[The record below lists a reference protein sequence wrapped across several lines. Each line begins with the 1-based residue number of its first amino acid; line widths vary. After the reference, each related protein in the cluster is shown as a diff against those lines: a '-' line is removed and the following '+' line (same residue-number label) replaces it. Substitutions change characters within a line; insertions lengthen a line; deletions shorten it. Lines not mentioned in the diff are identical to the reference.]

1 MAKMR
6 AAQITDPNG
15 PVELS
20 SAKYPNREISRVAT
34 IVGEKFSGAKAMR
47 LGFKDF

>member
-20 SAKYPNREISRVAT
+20 SAKYPNPAQSHGCDDCGGKVLRGQSNASRV
-34 IVGEKFSGAKAMR
+34 
-47 LGFKDF
+47 